1 MRVAGGKREA
11 RSRRSRIV
19 PHLRPGRGGREG
31 MNGSAAPAGAG
42 FADDAIRWLRS
53 FLACHRLPSGC
64 PSGANQSLNRSH
76 ESVVFIPRVSDDT
89 LIQ

>member
-19 PHLRPGRGGREG
+19 SHLRPGRGGRER

-53 FLACHRLPSGC
+53 FLAGHQLPSC
-64 PSGANQSLNRSH
+64 CLSSAKNA
-76 ESVVFIPRVSDDT
+76 
-89 LIQ
+89 

>member
-19 PHLRPGRGGREG
+19 SHLRPGRGGRER
-31 MNGSAAPAGAG
+31 MKHSAAPAGAG

-53 FLACHRLPSGC
+53 FLAGHRLPSCC
-64 PSGANQSLNRSH
+64 PSGAKSA
-76 ESVVFIPRVSDDT
+76 
-89 LIQ
+89 